1 MMTQR
6 KSLALGAG
14 LGILGAL
21 GQVWFLMLNS
31 PQTPLWRGLLSLG
44 IAALIGVVAGL
55 TGKKE
60 AILVAGQSGFVAGVL
75 LSLVGFSLLATN
87 PALAG
92 PQPFAS
98 VESTLLFV
106 SSVMAGT
113 VISSWIVAALAV
125 VVALPFTS
133 VLTPE
138 KAQ

>member
-1 MMTQR
+1 
-6 KSLALGAG
+6 
-14 LGILGAL
+14 
-21 GQVWFLMLNS
+21 MLNS